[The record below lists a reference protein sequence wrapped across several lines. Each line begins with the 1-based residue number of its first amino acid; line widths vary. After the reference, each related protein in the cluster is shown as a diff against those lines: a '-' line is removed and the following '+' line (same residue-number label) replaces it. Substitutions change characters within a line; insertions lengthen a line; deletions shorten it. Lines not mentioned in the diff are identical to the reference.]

1 MSELETRL
9 KELKE
14 TCHSMSVYAGMNK
27 ELWTKHVETIDATL
41 LTLDLL
47 TMKIE
52 VIE

>member
-14 TCHSMSVYAGMNK
+14 TCHSMTNLDGMNN
-27 ELWTKHVETIDATL
+27 ELWSKHMETINATL
-41 LTLDLL
+41 HVLDLL